1 MFRSIFYPDFEQ
13 GAENEIT
20 KAFFYPQTGTYNSTK
35 KSAFLEKR
43 NIRLNIITKKS
54 AFFERERGAGERE
67 NFFSRP
73 LGGLRKNSPFRLRFT
88 TP

>member
-1 MFRSIFYPDFEQ
+1 MYIYVQVNLLSDFEQ

-43 NIRLNIITKKS
+43 NIRLNVIPKKS
-54 AFFERERGAGERE
+54 AFFERERGRGGKGKL
-67 NFFSRP
+67 FFP
-73 LGGLRKNSPFRLRFT
+73 
-88 TP
+88 